1 MKEGV
6 QYLGF
11 DPELQGN
18 NLIRNVFSLLLIDSY
33 IVKYERAVRSH

>member
-1 MKEGV
+1 MKESV

-18 NLIRNVFSLLLIDSY
+18 NLVKSLFSLLLIDPY
-33 IVKYERAVRSH
+33 IVKYEKAVSSH